1 MKFGRIDSRSVMTL
15 NLLNRIRRDDLSD
28 SAYNGWQ
35 AIDASKEDGV
45 GKIFDV
51 VVVVAV
57 VIDDVV
63 DNVVTAVDDPFV
75 IALVV
80 VVGPSVVFVSIAY
93 FIRWVKSH
101 HISKQIK

>member
-1 MKFGRIDSRSVMTL
+1 MKFGRIDSRSVITL
-15 NLLNRIRRDDLSD
+15 DLLNRIRRDDLSD

-51 VVVVAV
+51 VVV
-57 VIDDVV
+57 IDDVV
-63 DNVVTAVDDPFV
+63 DNVVSAIGDPFV

-93 FIRWVKSH
+93 YIITWVKFN